1 MAGRPSKVQQWLTED
16 GLSMLT
22 HYKRND
28 LSDAE
33 IAKKIG
39 IGATTFT
46 DWKRR
51 YPAISG
57 ALKNGMEYAVRD
69 AEKALIEKLKTQTLI
84 EEKEEVWQNEDGAV
98 RKHKTVTKKQVPPDT
113 TALIFFLKAKAGW
126 RDAANTEIQKT
137 TVSEKLRMEVEDF
150 FNESKTTS
158 GD

>member
-51 YPAISG
+51 YPAISD
-57 ALKNGMEYAVRD
+57 ALKNGLEYAVRD
-69 AEKALIEKLKTQTLI
+69 AEKALIEKFKTQTLI

-126 RDAANTEIQKT
+126 RDATNTEIQKT

-150 FNESKTTS
+150 FNESKTAS